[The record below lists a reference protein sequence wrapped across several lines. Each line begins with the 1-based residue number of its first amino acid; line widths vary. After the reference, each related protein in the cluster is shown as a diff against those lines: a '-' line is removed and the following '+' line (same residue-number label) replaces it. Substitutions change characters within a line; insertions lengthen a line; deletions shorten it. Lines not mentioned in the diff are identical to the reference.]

1 MIRSLSK
8 KLKGDKKM
16 AEERSTGYSWWV
28 AIISTITSLTVFSTM
43 TSYSMTVQQLAAALG
58 TTNDA
63 VMIGET
69 VRMAFWVIGLIV
81 GGMVI
86 GKIGIKGTVMLAMA
100 CLLVPQFLFPY
111 IGNYSLLIVLKAIQG
126 FASMSWPALVVA
138 IMSWVRG
145 KQIGLASGIFLGGS
159 LAGGG
164 IGGFIVSRVI
174 PAMGWQASFWVL
186 GLISIVVT
194 IVWYASVRIVPAQEA
209 PQEAAAAQE
218 TRGPSPF
225 AKMVRMPETW
235 LLSLIMLGSTWML
248 FGLLSTLPFYGNYL
262 KYDVTG
268 IGNLV
273 IAISIG
279 YIVAALIGG
288 YVSDVMATKIG
299 NQLKGRSI
307 TMALGFIVA
316 IIGALLL
323 PVLAPMGFGI
333 FFFMAL
339 VCAFGNSWPQ
349 AVFWA
354 VPSVVYTPDVEASGT
369 GFTGGIGNISD
380 PFAPLIIGVVLGT
393 AGHWYMGWWTCA
405 IASAVALIASLMLAA
420 RGKPDSAAI

>member
-1 MIRSLSK
+1 MPQEKSS
-8 KLKGDKKM
+8 
-16 AEERSTGYSWWV
+16 GYSWWV

-86 GKIGIKGTVMLAMA
+86 GKIGIKGTVILAMT

-111 IGNYSLLIVLKAIQG
+111 IENYSLLIALKAIQG

-145 KQIGLASGIFLGGS
+145 KQIGLASGVFLGGS

-164 IGGFIVSRVI
+164 IGGFIVSRII

-186 GLISIVVT
+186 GLISLVITVIWCATVK
-194 IVWYASVRIVPAQEA
+194 VAPAEDASQEA
-209 PQEAAAAQE
+209 TSVSES
-218 TRGPSPF
+218 GGSSSF
-225 AKMVRMPETW
+225 AKMIRMPETW
-235 LLSLIMLGSTWML
+235 LLCLIMLGSTWML
-248 FGLLSTLPFYGNYL
+248 FGLLSTLPFYGAYL

-288 YVSDVMATKIG
+288 YVSDIIASKMG
-299 NQLKGRSI
+299 NQLKGRSL
-307 TMALGFIVA
+307 TMAFGFIIA
-316 IIGALLL
+316 IIGAVLL
-323 PVLAPMGFGI
+323 PILAPMGFGM

-354 VPSVVYTPDVEASGT
+354 VPSIAYTPDVEASGT

-393 AGHWYMGWWTCA
+393 AGHWHVGWWTCA
-405 IASAVALIASLMLAA
+405 VASAVGLIASLMLAA
-420 RGKPDSAAI
+420 RGKPDSASE

>member
-1 MIRSLSK
+1 
-8 KLKGDKKM
+8 M

-28 AIISTITSLTVFSTM
+28 AIISTITSLTIFSTM
-43 TSYSMTVQQLAAALG
+43 TSYSMTVQHLAAALG

-81 GGMVI
+81 GGIVI
-86 GKIGIKGTVMLAMA
+86 GKIGIKGTVILAMA

-111 IGNYSLLIVLKAIQG
+111 IGSYALLVVLKAIQG

-138 IMSWVRG
+138 IMSWTRG
-145 KQIGLASGIFLGGS
+145 KQIGLASGVFLGGS

-164 IGGFIVSRVI
+164 IGGFIVGRVI
-174 PAMGWQASFWVL
+174 PSMGWQASFWVL
-186 GLISIVVT
+186 GLISLVITVIWCT
-194 IVWYASVRIVPAQEA
+194 TVRVAPAQKAQEA
-209 PQEAAAAQE
+209 ASASE
-218 TRGPSPF
+218 TRGHSPF
-225 AKMVRMPETW
+225 AKMIRMPETW

-248 FGLLSTLPFYGNYL
+248 FGLLSTLPFYGAYL

-288 YVSDVMATKIG
+288 YVSDVIATKMG

-354 VPSVVYTPDVEASGT
+354 VPSVAYTPDVEASGT

-393 AGHWYMGWWTCA
+393 AGHWHVAWWTCA
-405 IASAVALIASLMLAA
+405 IASAVALIASIMLAA
-420 RGKPDSAAI
+420 RGKPDSAIV

>member
-1 MIRSLSK
+1 
-8 KLKGDKKM
+8 M
-16 AEERSTGYSWWV
+16 AEEERSTGYSWWV

-58 TTNDA
+58 TTNEA

-69 VRMAFWVIGLIV
+69 VRMVFWVVGLIV

-86 GKIGIKGTVMLAMA
+86 GKIGIKGTVILAMA
-100 CLLVPQFLFPY
+100 CLLVPQFLFAY
-111 IGNYSLLIVLKAIQG
+111 IGNYTLLSVLKAIQG

-145 KQIGLASGIFLGGS
+145 KQIGLASGVFLGGS

-164 IGGFIVSRVI
+164 IGGFIVGRVI
-174 PAMGWQASFWVL
+174 PSMGWQASFWVL
-186 GLISIVVT
+186 GLISLVVT
-194 IVWYASVRIVPAQEA
+194 IIWYASVKVVPAQATSPETATAEEA
-209 PQEAAAAQE
+209 S
-218 TRGPSPF
+218 GPSPF

-235 LLSLIMLGSTWML
+235 LLSVIMLGSTWML
-248 FGLLSTLPFYGNYL
+248 FGLLSSLPIYGTAL
-262 KYDVTG
+262 EYDVTA

-279 YIVAALIGG
+279 YIIAALIGG
-288 YVSDVMATKIG
+288 YVSDVVAAKMG
-299 NQLKGRSI
+299 NQLKGRSL
-307 TMALGFIVA
+307 TMAFGFIVA
-316 IIGALLL
+316 IIGAVLL
-323 PVLAPMGFGI
+323 PILAPLGFGI

-354 VPSVVYTPDVEASGT
+354 VPSVAYTPDVEASGT

-380 PFAPLIIGVVLGT
+380 PFAPLVIGVVLGT
-393 AGHWYMGWWTCA
+393 AGHWHMGWWTCA

-420 RGKPDSAAI
+420 RGKHDVTEDAKPDRVAAHPA

>member
-1 MIRSLSK
+1 
-8 KLKGDKKM
+8 M